1 MANKV
6 LMIDD
11 DPEFVE
17 AISNLLDAKGYE
29 VHTASN
35 GKDGVAKAKAEN
47 PDIIL
52 LDVMMTTKHEGF
64 DTARE
69 MHEPRLHAEQVH
81 PRSVDFL
88 RPKVERCNEVSSG
101 TEKPGHFREQIGLTV
116 TVLNNRDRGHSRESL
131 PLVRRFIEVTYFQV
145 RANHRRHRLQS
156 WVEVNPM

>member
-11 DPEFVE
+11 DPEFVD
-17 AISNLLDAKGYE
+17 AITNLLDAKGYE

-69 MHEPRLHAEQVH
+69 MHEDENIKDTPIIIMTGIRREMNLPFGFEPDETWLPVKQV
-81 PRSVDFL
+81 L
-88 RPKVERCNEVSSG
+88 
-101 TEKPGHFREQIGLTV
+101 EKPVKPE
-116 TVLNNRDRGHSRESL
+116 VLLKAVSEHIR
-131 PLVRRFIEVTYFQV
+131 Q
-145 RANHRRHRLQS
+145 A
-156 WVEVNPM
+156 

>member
-17 AISNLLDAKGYE
+17 AISNLLDAKGYD

-52 LDVMMTTKHEGF
+52 LDVMMSTKNEGF
-64 DTARE
+64 NVARE
-69 MHEPRLHAEQVH
+69 LHEDPRLQNTPILLMTGIRREMNLPFGFEPDETWLPVK
-81 PRSVDFL
+81 RVL
-88 RPKVERCNEVSSG
+88 
-101 TEKPGHFREQIGLTV
+101 EKPVKPE
-116 TVLNNRDRGHSRESL
+116 VLLSAISENIRK
-131 PLVRRFIEVTYFQV
+131 
-145 RANHRRHRLQS
+145 A
-156 WVEVNPM
+156 

>member
-11 DPEFVE
+11 DPEFVD

-69 MHEPRLHAEQVH
+69 MHEDETIKDTPIIIMTGIRREMNLPFGFEPDSTWLPV
-81 PRSVDFL
+81 
-88 RPKVERCNEVSSG
+88 KEVL
-101 TEKPGHFREQIGLTV
+101 EKPVKPE
-116 TVLNNRDRGHSRESL
+116 VLLNAISEHIRKG
-131 PLVRRFIEVTYFQV
+131 
-145 RANHRRHRLQS
+145 
-156 WVEVNPM
+156 